1 MGSVYTTSVGKYD
14 ESSPSSALAV
24 GRCGDVGE
32 HSLTKQ
38 ESEVS
43 IQSVKLLGEVMP

>member
-1 MGSVYTTSVGKYD
+1 MGRVYTTSVGKYD